1 MIKQNMK
8 HLNRL
13 YVFIDGVLV
22 GLALLLAWYIR
33 IQSGWIEGSAGSL
46 SFNAYMKPLLYI
58 IPFYLVLYNMVGLY
72 KTYRTKSTIDELF
85 NLIKANLIGLLA
97 FLSYLY
103 TTKNIHYS
111 RKVLI
116 LFLIFCVINC
126 FIERVTIRHILR
138 KYRSKG
144 YNVKNIVLVGYGQ
157 LAQEYAKRISTNLQ
171 WGYNIVGIFDNY
183 KNKSQVTLEEL
194 KVPVLG
200 KLEQLESYLS
210 QSDID
215 EVIITLESSEYKCL
229 DKVIEVC
236 EKSGVYTRVI
246 PDYSKYIPSKP
257 YVEDIDGLPI
267 ISIRQV
273 PLNDVVYKLAKRG
286 VDLFGSLF
294 GIIILS
300 PLLLTICLVIKIT
313 SKGPILFKQERV
325 GLNRK
330 SFYMYKFRS
339 MKLQTEEDEQKGWTV
354 KNDPR
359 VTKIGKFIRRTSLD
373 ELPQLFNVLK
383 GEMSLV
389 GPRPERP
396 QYVEKF
402 KNQIPKYMIKHQV
415 RPGITGWAQVH
426 GWRGDTSIKKRIEY
440 DLYYIENWTMKLD
453 IKIIIMTFFKGMIN
467 KNAY

>member
-13 YVFIDGVLV
+13 YVFIDGVLI
-22 GLALLLAWYIR
+22 GLSLLIAWYIR
-33 IQSGWIEGSAGSL
+33 IQSGWLQGSAQNL
-46 SFNAYMKPLLYI
+46 SFNEYMKPLLYI
-58 IPFYLVLYNMVGLY
+58 VPFYLILYNIGGLY
-72 KTYRTKSTIDELF
+72 KTHRTKSNLDELF
-85 NLIKANLIGLLA
+85 SLIKANLIGILV

-116 LFLIFCVINC
+116 IFFILCVLTC
-126 FIERVTIRHILR
+126 FIERVAIRYILR

-157 LAQEYAKRISTNLQ
+157 LAEQYAKRISDNLH

-183 KNKSQVTLEEL
+183 KNKSQVSLD
-194 KVPVLG
+194 KIKIPMLG

-210 QSDID
+210 SSEID
-215 EVIITLESSEYKCL
+215 EVVITLQLSEYKSL
-229 DKVIEVC
+229 DQVIEVC
-236 EKSGVYTRVI
+236 EKSGVFARII

-273 PLNDVVYKLAKRG
+273 PLNDVVNKLAKRL
-286 VDLFGSLF
+286 VDLVATSL
-294 GIIILS
+294 GVIILS
-300 PLLLTICLVIKIT
+300 PLLLTLCVAVKLT
-313 SKGPILFKQERV
+313 SKGPIFFKQERV

-330 SFYMYKFRS
+330 HFYMVKFRS

-359 VTKIGKFIRRTSLD
+359 VTPIGKFIRRTSLD

-383 GEMSLV
+383 GDMSLV

-402 KNQIPKYMIKHQV
+402 KEKIPKYMVKHQV
-415 RPGITGWAQVH
+415 RPGISGWAQVH
-426 GWRGDTSIKKRIEY
+426 GWRGDTSITKRIEY
-440 DLYYIENWTMKLD
+440 DLYYIENWSMKLD